1 MNKQLFKKY
10 LILAV
15 LLEVL
20 EVLVIQTRAYDLKYI
35 DCLHPQNIRRYQADK
50 ICETNNKIEET
61 PTELNDE
68 NDEAN
73 QIRNYNEQHLEN

>member
-1 MNKQLFKKY
+1 M
-10 LILAV
+10 AV

-20 EVLVIQTRAYDLKYI
+20 EVLVTQTKAYDLKYI

-68 NDEAN
+68 NDEAT
-73 QIRNYNEQHLEN
+73 QIRNYNEQHLED

>member
-1 MNKQLFKKY
+1 M
-10 LILAV
+10 AV

-20 EVLVIQTRAYDLKYI
+20 EVLVTQTKAYDLEYI

-68 NDEAN
+68 NDEAT
-73 QIRNYNEQHLEN
+73 QIRNYNEQHLRRLDKFK

>member
-1 MNKQLFKKY
+1 M
-10 LILAV
+10 AV

-20 EVLVIQTRAYDLKYI
+20 EVLVTQTKAYDLKYI

-73 QIRNYNEQHLEN
+73 QIGNYNDQQLEN

>member
-1 MNKQLFKKY
+1 M
-10 LILAV
+10 AV

-20 EVLVIQTRAYDLKYI
+20 EVLVTQTKAYDLEYI

-68 NDEAN
+68 DDELT
-73 QIRNYNEQHLEN
+73 QIRNYNEQHLED

>member
-1 MNKQLFKKY
+1 M
-10 LILAV
+10 AV

-68 NDEAN
+68 NDELI

>member
-1 MNKQLFKKY
+1 
-10 LILAV
+10 LAV

-20 EVLVIQTRAYDLKYI
+20 EVLVIQTKAYDLKYI

-50 ICETNNKIEET
+50 ICETNNKIKET

-73 QIRNYNEQHLEN
+73 QIGDYNDQHLEN

>member
-1 MNKQLFKKY
+1 M
-10 LILAV
+10 AV

-50 ICETNNKIEET
+50 ICETNNKIKET

-68 NDEAN
+68 NDEAT
-73 QIRNYNEQHLEN
+73 QIRNYNEQHLED